1 MISPGIKGKGREA
14 IFLAYAVEYEAIKA
28 HYKIRLDGKIFKK
41 DNDKLNEQWKRILS
55 HMVK

>member
-1 MISPGIKGKGREA
+1 MENLYKEGYAVMISPGIKGKGREA

-41 DNDKLNEQWKRILS
+41 TNY
-55 HMVK
+55 